1 VLDPVAVREFAC
13 PQYLCEG
20 RIVYRSSAEGVGFYE
35 FHRWAVSPRQVTDA
49 LRAQSVFKTVSLYE
63 SGSESAYVLTGTI
76 ERLEEVDEDRDVR
89 AVCTISVQLTD
100 TRTRSVVW
108 NHTVSEEVRVAQ
120 RNVAGVVSSLSAA
133 ARTTVDRLAASVG
146 NELEPGQTH

>member
-1 VLDPVAVREFAC
+1 VREFAC

-35 FHRWAVSPRQVTDA
+35 FHRWAVSPRQAITQSMTDA
-49 LRAQSVFKTVSLYE
+49 LRAQSVFNTVSLYE
-63 SGSESAYVLTGTI
+63 RGSESAYVLTGTI